1 MTKSISE
8 SQVGSWAEAFDHI
21 GARYDAE
28 FTNTDLSR
36 WFRERVWERLAV
48 LFKPGDTPL
57 ELGCGTGEG
66 AVWLAQRGLH
76 VLASDGSE
84 TMLAETR
91 RKAKD
96 GGLET
101 IVETR
106 LVELAHA
113 AHWGVA

>member
-1 MTKSISE
+1 MSKSTKSLSE
-8 SQVGSWAEAFDHI
+8 SPAGTAAEAFDHI

-48 LFKPGDTPL
+48 LFKPGDTAL

-66 AVWLAQRGLH
+66 AIWLAKRGGH

-84 TMLAETR
+84 AMLGETR
-91 RKAKD
+91 RKAKAER
-96 GGLET
+96 LET
-101 IVETR
+101 KIETR
-106 LVELAHA
+106 LLDLTQA
-113 AHWGVA
+113 AN